1 MSVKIGNLSD
11 WRPMS
16 GSIILGASDERSRRV
31 RLYLNCMEPTPLF
44 VVQDGA
50 PARFLATMPAGLD
63 LVEFVASGEVEVS
76 ADSLDRVVYYQCT
89 EHEKMWFDG
98 DGASFTTI
106 HERQPRNEALEW
118 VMFQQEQNQK
128 RVEAVLRAEMQNQID
143 RMRSEYESAGT
154 GIHGSATAQHQKP
167 APVKTGVPKPAP
179 VGGGAGQSPDG
190 NSPPA
195 TAPAGPNAD
204 EQNESAGQ
212 S

>member
-1 MSVKIGNLSD
+1 MSIKLDNLAD
-11 WRPMS
+11 WRPLS
-16 GSIILGASDERSRRV
+16 GSIILGGSDERSRRV
-31 RLYLNCMEPTPLF
+31 RVYLNCMEPTPLF
-44 VVQDGA
+44 VALDGA
-50 PARFLATMPAGLD
+50 PARFLATMPAGLER
-63 LVEFVASGEVEVS
+63 LEFVASGEVEIA
-76 ADSLDRVVYYQCT
+76 ADTVDRVVYYQCT

-167 APVKTGVPKPAP
+167 TAGKAPVAKPP
-179 VGGGAGQSPDG
+179 VGGGTGQSPDG

-195 TAPAGPNAD
+195 AAPAGPAAD
-204 EQNESAGQ
+204 GQ
-212 S
+212 ADGSVTQ